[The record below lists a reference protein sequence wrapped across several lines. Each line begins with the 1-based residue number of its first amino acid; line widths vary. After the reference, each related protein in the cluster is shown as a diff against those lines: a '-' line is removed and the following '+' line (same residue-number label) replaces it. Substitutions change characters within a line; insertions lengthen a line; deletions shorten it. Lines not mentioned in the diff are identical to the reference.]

1 MLRHQYFA
9 YHALI
14 RLAPIRVSGENHLD
28 SRALPDRPARLCS
41 ITPTPLRGLTVIVA
55 DQRPVDE
62 LTVVLRDLHMSEAL
76 PIPAR
81 IPPLPRAQRHGQR
94 LPAGDG
100 PGTGAGLRGVGD
112 GGEQPAQ
119 LDRGRQLAALLE
131 GGADRGG
138 LCLGDDEHAGRMG
151 VRTEGGKLTIT
162 VFSPALANAIC
173 WRRGARTRFKVVF
186 AGSTS

>member
-1 MLRHQYFA
+1 ML
-9 YHALI
+9 
-14 RLAPIRVSGENHLD
+14 N
-28 SRALPDRPARLCS
+28 
-41 ITPTPLRGLTVIVA
+41 LRGLTVIVA

-62 LTVVLRDLHMSEAL
+62 LMVVLRDLHMSEAL

-131 GGADRGG
+131 SGTDRCG
-138 LCLGDDEHAGRMG
+138 LCLGDDEHRRSMGTRIMTGKRLSTIRRALPPARYGRHSSGLCPACRM
-151 VRTEGGKLTIT
+151 KL
-162 VFSPALANAIC
+162 
-173 WRRGARTRFKVVF
+173 
-186 AGSTS
+186 

>member
-1 MLRHQYFA
+1 
-9 YHALI
+9 
-14 RLAPIRVSGENHLD
+14 
-28 SRALPDRPARLCS
+28 
-41 ITPTPLRGLTVIVA
+41 
-55 DQRPVDE
+55 
-62 LTVVLRDLHMSEAL
+62 MSEAL

-81 IPPLPRAQRHGQR
+81 IPPLPRVQRHGPR

-131 GGADRGG
+131 SGTDRCG
-138 LCLGDDEHAGRMG
+138 LCLGDDHHAGRMG
-151 VRTEGGKLTIT
+151 VRIEDGKLTIT

-173 WRRGARTRFKVVF
+173 WRRGAHAHQVEGGARGARHDRQPEEQDITD
-186 AGSTS
+186 G

>member
-55 DQRPVDE
+55 DQRPFDE

-131 GGADRGG
+131 SGADRGG

-151 VRTEGGKLTIT
+151 VRIEDGKLTIT
-162 VFSPALANAIC
+162 VFRSALANAIC
-173 WRRGARTRFKVVF
+173 WA
-186 AGSTS
+186 